1 MMDHADAHM
10 HLFAPGYVNLLPEA
24 CRRLAPDEATL
35 YAAYGERH
43 GIRRALVVGYEGQPW
58 AVGNNA
64 YLASLAARHSWVR
77 PTAFAPPAALHV
89 PALEGWR
96 RGGFVGVS
104 LYLFG
109 ADEVAAL
116 GAVPGAVWAWLAER
130 RWLVSVNSRGEAW
143 RAWGP
148 ILERQPELRLLVA
161 HLGLPPRRAAQE
173 EPGAAEALA
182 PVLALARFPQTFVK
196 LSGFYALSD
205 PGHDYPHRQAWP
217 YVAALAAA
225 FGPRR
230 LLWGSDYSP
239 SLEWVSFPQTFGLL
253 EQIPALDAA
262 ALPLVAGL
270 NLLELLDAIE

>member
-1 MMDHADAHM
+1 MDRADAHV
-10 HLFAPGYVNLLPEA
+10 HLFTPGYVNLLPES
-24 CRRLAPDEATL
+24 CRRAAPDEVTL
-35 YAAYGERH
+35 YEAYAERY

-58 AVGNNA
+58 AAGNNA
-64 YLASLAARHSWVR
+64 YLARLAARHTWVR
-77 PTAFAPPAALHV
+77 PTAFAPPAALSLA
-89 PALEGWR
+89 ALEGWQR
-96 RGGFVGVS
+96 VGFVGVS
-104 LYLFG
+104 LYLFEREG
-109 ADEVAAL
+109 LAAL
-116 GAVPGAVWAWLAER
+116 AAVPGEVWVWLAER
-130 RWLVSVNSRGEAW
+130 RWLVSVNARGEAW
-143 RAWGP
+143 GAWAP
-148 ILERQPELRLLVA
+148 ILERHPELRVLA
-161 HLGLPPRRAAQE
+161 SHLGLPPIRAAEE
-173 EPGAAEALA
+173 EPGADAALA
-182 PVLALARFPQTFVK
+182 PVLGLARFPHTYVK

-217 YVAALAAA
+217 YVAALAGA